1 MSGGERSLFERMEA
15 LHAEI
20 AGLVED
26 MGATVYSAIEAE
38 TLKRVAIA
46 AGVDHTREGTVV
58 IESIGAELQRQRD
71 VVREL
76 RRCIAAL
83 ERRLAAPR
91 APLPPSE
98 ERGVWLSGAVDAVM
112 THWLAGM
119 DPSNGDE
126 ATEALA
132 DWWTTDG
139 ADAALELVHV
149 VVQAIGDAGYVI
161 APAAS

>member
-15 LHAEI
+15 LHAEM

-26 MGATVYSAIEAE
+26 MGWTIYTAIEAE

-46 AGVDHTREGTVV
+46 AEVDHTREGTVV

-76 RRCIAAL
+76 RRRIAAL
-83 ERRLAAPR
+83 ERRLSPP

-98 ERGVWLSGAVDAVM
+98 DD
-112 THWLAGM
+112 T
-119 DPSNGDE
+119 
-126 ATEALA
+126 
-132 DWWTTDG
+132 
-139 ADAALELVHV
+139 
-149 VVQAIGDAGYVI
+149 
-161 APAAS
+161 